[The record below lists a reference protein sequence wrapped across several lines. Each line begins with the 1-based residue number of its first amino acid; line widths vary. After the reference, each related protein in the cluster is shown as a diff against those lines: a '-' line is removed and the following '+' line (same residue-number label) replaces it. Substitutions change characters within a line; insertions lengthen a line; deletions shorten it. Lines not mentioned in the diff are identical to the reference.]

1 MTMNNPTVGTI
12 SHGTLR
18 SEVLLEAFASEL
30 RWIVGKEAAAAWPYL
45 KTLEE
50 ADDILT
56 EMQDTDAE
64 PENAQ
69 EIIAELTDMLSAL
82 APPYCYFGAHPGD
95 GSDFGF
101 WPDFDAIES
110 DGIPRVGDASELP
123 DGYVGEWALVNERG
137 NVTLYTRVTAPEDV
151 AQWDCV

>member
-1 MTMNNPTVGTI
+1 MTMNNPTIGTI
-12 SHGTLR
+12 SHGTHR
-18 SEVLLEAFASEL
+18 SEDLLEAFASEL

-45 KTLEE
+45 STLTG
-50 ADDILT
+50 ADDC
-56 EMQDTDAE
+56 MAE
-64 PENAQ
+64 IQESDNEPADAQ
-69 EIIAELTDMLSAL
+69 EIICELIDFLSEL

-123 DGYVGEWALVNERG
+123 DGYVGEWALANDHG